1 MSQVDFDFTADYVHT
16 ETQEMYKK
24 DNIMQKDLRETF
36 TQMPIHQ
43 RERFELIESQALG
56 FIKNEGGDYETVN
69 GSPASEKDVEQI
81 MDEVDE
87 RMLQNNPLYVDFD
100 LQYRD
105 GFIFPKDRK
114 DIKEAKKEKFTR
126 G

>member
-1 MSQVDFDFTADYVHT
+1 MSQVDFDFTADYVHN

-36 TQMPIHQ
+36 TQMPLHQ

-56 FIKNEGGDYETVN
+56 FFKSENGGYESTD
-69 GSPASEKDVEQI
+69 GKKASEKDVDNI
-81 MDEVDE
+81 MSEVDE
-87 RMLQNNPLYVDFD
+87 RMLQNNPLYIDFD
-100 LQYRD
+100 LQYKD
-105 GFIFPKDRK
+105 GLIFPMDRK